1 MWSRLPTLAPCIPP
15 HQPCHFCKLKGV
27 EIRNKRKKKSLHDC
41 GRRGRAPS
49 FSLPLL
55 PLTLTHTNTQHS
67 TTHTGARRRKRG
79 EKTHTVACFLL
90 LRVEAR
96 HSWFHSKTEEMEEER
111 GEWGKEKRRER
122 GGEGGRKGKE
132 GGRGEKERERER
144 ERGKKKKTST
154 QKMLT
159 FGSPQLSPP
168 VKIGGV
174 RFRGLLLCVT
184 RQRKGGGKKKN
195 VIRRGVTRQSLP
207 RFVSWSGCKTSVV
220 NLP

>member
-1 MWSRLPTLAPCIPP
+1 MIAAGVDALQVSPSLLHAKKEGRRHTHTHTHTISVACSFAPRR
-15 HQPCHFCKLKGV
+15 HSSQKETRWRKREGSEGKRRV
-27 EIRNKRKKKSLHDC
+27 GGGERGREGRKKTS
-41 GRRGRAPS
+41 R
-49 FSLPLL
+49 
-55 PLTLTHTNTQHS
+55 
-67 TTHTGARRRKRG
+67 
-79 EKTHTVACFLL
+79 
-90 LRVEAR
+90 
-96 HSWFHSKTEEMEEER
+96 
-111 GEWGKEKRRER
+111 
-122 GGEGGRKGKE
+122 
-132 GGRGEKERERER
+132 
-144 ERGKKKKTST
+144 ST

>member
-1 MWSRLPTLAPCIPP
+1 M
-15 HQPCHFCKLKGV
+15 FY
-27 EIRNKRKKKSLHDC
+27 
-41 GRRGRAPS
+41 
-49 FSLPLL
+49 
-55 PLTLTHTNTQHS
+55 
-67 TTHTGARRRKRG
+67 
-79 EKTHTVACFLL
+79 
-90 LRVEAR
+90 
-96 HSWFHSKTEEMEEER
+96 
-111 GEWGKEKRRER
+111 
-122 GGEGGRKGKE
+122 
-132 GGRGEKERERER
+132 
-144 ERGKKKKTST
+144 

-174 RFRGLLLCVT
+174 RFRGLLLLCVP

>member
-1 MWSRLPTLAPCIPP
+1 MR
-15 HQPCHFCKLKGV
+15 QRKERRGEEEEV
-27 EIRNKRKKKSLHDC
+27 GERKKN
-41 GRRGRAPS
+41 
-49 FSLPLL
+49 FM
-55 PLTLTHTNTQHS
+55 
-67 TTHTGARRRKRG
+67 
-79 EKTHTVACFLL
+79 FY
-90 LRVEAR
+90 
-96 HSWFHSKTEEMEEER
+96 
-111 GEWGKEKRRER
+111 
-122 GGEGGRKGKE
+122 
-132 GGRGEKERERER
+132 
-144 ERGKKKKTST
+144 

-174 RFRGLLLCVT
+174 RFRGLLLLCVP

>member
-1 MWSRLPTLAPCIPP
+1 MELPP
-15 HQPCHFCKLKGV
+15 HPSPCTPVSSCHFCKLNGV
-27 EIRNKRKKKSLHDC
+27 EIEIKKRESLHDC
-41 GRRGRAPS
+41 GRCGRAPS
-49 FSLPLL
+49 FSPFH
-55 PLTLTHTNTQHS
+55 THTDTHIHTHS
-67 TTHTGARRRKRG
+67 H
-79 EKTHTVACFLL
+79 
-90 LRVEAR
+90 
-96 HSWFHSKTEEMEEER
+96 EER
-111 GEWGKEKRRER
+111 ENTLSPVLCSASKPDIVGFTQKEKRWRKREESEGKKKRGGR
-122 GGEGGRKGKE
+122 GGERRE
-132 GGRGEKERERER
+132 GG
-144 ERGKKKKTST
+144 KKTSRST

>member
-1 MWSRLPTLAPCIPP
+1 M
-15 HQPCHFCKLKGV
+15 
-27 EIRNKRKKKSLHDC
+27 
-41 GRRGRAPS
+41 
-49 FSLPLL
+49 
-55 PLTLTHTNTQHS
+55 
-67 TTHTGARRRKRG
+67 
-79 EKTHTVACFLL
+79 
-90 LRVEAR
+90 
-96 HSWFHSKTEEMEEER
+96 
-111 GEWGKEKRRER
+111 RER
-122 GGEGGRKGKE
+122 KE
-132 GGRGEKERERER
+132 GGESEER
-144 ERGKKKKTST
+144 KKKKTST

>member
-1 MWSRLPTLAPCIPP
+1 MR
-15 HQPCHFCKLKGV
+15 
-27 EIRNKRKKKSLHDC
+27 ERN
-41 GRRGRAPS
+41 
-49 FSLPLL
+49 
-55 PLTLTHTNTQHS
+55 
-67 TTHTGARRRKRG
+67 
-79 EKTHTVACFLL
+79 E
-90 LRVEAR
+90 
-96 HSWFHSKTEEMEEER
+96 EEER
-111 GEWGKEKRRER
+111 GGRER
-122 GGEGGRKGKE
+122 KGG
-132 GGRGEKERERER
+132 
-144 ERGKKKKTST
+144 GKKTSRST

-184 RQRKGGGKKKN
+184 RQRKRGGKEKN

>member
-1 MWSRLPTLAPCIPP
+1 MRG
-15 HQPCHFCKLKGV
+15 QKRREGV
-27 EIRNKRKKKSLHDC
+27 RWKERERK
-41 GRRGRAPS
+41 
-49 FSLPLL
+49 
-55 PLTLTHTNTQHS
+55 
-67 TTHTGARRRKRG
+67 
-79 EKTHTVACFLL
+79 E
-90 LRVEAR
+90 
-96 HSWFHSKTEEMEEER
+96 EEER
-111 GEWGKEKRRER
+111 GASC
-122 GGEGGRKGKE
+122 
-132 GGRGEKERERER
+132 
-144 ERGKKKKTST
+144 ST

-174 RFRGLLLCVT
+174 RFRGLLLLCVP